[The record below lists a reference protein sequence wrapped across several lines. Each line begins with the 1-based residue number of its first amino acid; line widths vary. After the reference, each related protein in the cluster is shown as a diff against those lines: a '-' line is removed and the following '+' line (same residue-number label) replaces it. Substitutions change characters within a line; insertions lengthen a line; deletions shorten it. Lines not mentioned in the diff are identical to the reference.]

1 MNKLK
6 NAFIVTALS
15 AVAALPALGG
25 ASPHETVSATLGGNT
40 VKITY
45 GRPFSK
51 RPGTDTVRK
60 IWGGLV
66 PWDKAWRLG
75 ADQATTLVCEK
86 AIVLGGTT
94 VPAGTYTLY
103 MVPSESGTSKL
114 AISKTTGQWGIPVDE
129 KHDLGRVDLKKE
141 ALDPQMDQLT
151 LSVTAAG
158 PGGVI
163 KIQWEKTQYSVDFS
177 NAP

>member
-1 MNKLK
+1 MKMLK
-6 NAFIVTALS
+6 HAFIVTALS
-15 AVAALPALGG
+15 AATVLPALGG
-25 ASPHETVSATLGGNT
+25 VSPHDTVSATIGGNA

-51 RPGTDTVRK
+51 KPGTDVVRK
-60 IWGGLV
+60 VWGSLV

-86 AIVLGGTT
+86 GIVLGGTT

-114 AISKTTGQWGIPVDE
+114 AISKTTGKWGIPVDE
-129 KHDLGRVDLKKE
+129 KNDLARVDLKK
-141 ALDPQMDQLT
+141 APLDTQMDQLT
-151 LSVTAAG
+151 LSVAAEG
-158 PGGVI
+158 SGGVI
-163 KIQWEKTQYSVDFS
+163 KIQWEKTQYSVAFS

>member
-1 MNKLK
+1 MNMLK
-6 NAFIVTALS
+6 QAFIVTALS
-15 AVAALPALGG
+15 AATVLPALGG
-25 ASPHETVSATLGGNT
+25 VSPHDTVSATIGGNT

-51 RPGTDTVRK
+51 KPGTDAVRVV
-60 IWGGLV
+60 WGSLV

-86 AIVLGGTT
+86 AIVLGGAT

-114 AISKTTGQWGIPVDE
+114 AISKTTGKWGIPVDE
-129 KHDLGRVDLKKE
+129 KNDLARVDLKK
-141 ALDPQMDQLT
+141 APLDPQVDQLT
-151 LSVTAAG
+151 LSVAAEG
-158 PGGVI
+158 SGGVI
-163 KIQWEKTQYSVDFS
+163 KIQWEKTQYSVGFA

>member
-6 NAFIVTALS
+6 SAFIVTALS

-25 ASPHETVSATLGGNT
+25 VSPHDTVSADIGGNT

-51 RPGTDTVRK
+51 KPGSDTVRK
-60 IWGGLV
+60 IWGELV
-66 PWDKAWRLG
+66 PWDKPYRLG
-75 ADQATTLVCEK
+75 ADQATTLVLQK
-86 AIVLGGTT
+86 GIVIGGLT

-103 MVPSESGTSKL
+103 MVPSETGTSKL
-114 AISKTTGQWGIPVDE
+114 AISKKTGQWGIPVQVDS
-129 KHDLGRVDLKKE
+129 DLGRVDLKKT
-141 ALDPQMDQLT
+141 ALDTQLDQFT
-151 LSVTAAG
+151 LSVAAEG
-158 PGGVI
+158 QGGVI
-163 KIQWEKTQYSVDFS
+163 KIQWEKTQFSVSFT

>member
-1 MNKLK
+1 MNMLK
-6 NAFIVTALS
+6 SAFIVAALS

-25 ASPHETVSATLGGNT
+25 VSPHETISATIGGNT

-51 RPGTDTVRK
+51 KPGTDVVRP

-66 PWDKAWRLG
+66 KWDKADRLG
-75 ADQATTLVCEK
+75 ADQATTLVLQK
-86 AIVLGGTT
+86 GIVIGGLT

-103 MVPSESGTSKL
+103 IVPSEKGTSKL
-114 AISKTTGQWGIPVDE
+114 AISKKTGQWGIPVQEDA
-129 KHDLGRVDLKKE
+129 DLGRVDLKKTN
-141 ALDPQMDQLT
+141 LDKQLDQLT
-151 LSVTAAG
+151 LSVAAEG
-158 PGGVI
+158 AGGVI
-163 KIQWEKTQYSVDFS
+163 KIQWEKTQYSVDFT